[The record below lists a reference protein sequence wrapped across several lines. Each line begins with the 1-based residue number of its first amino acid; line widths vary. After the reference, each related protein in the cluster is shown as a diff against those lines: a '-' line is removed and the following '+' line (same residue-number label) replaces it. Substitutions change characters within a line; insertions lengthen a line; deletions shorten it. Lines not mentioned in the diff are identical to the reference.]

1 MGTYLTQG
9 LILKHQDYRETDRL
23 ITIYS
28 REYGKI
34 TALARGSRKISSKLA
49 GNLEPFILAD
59 LMIARGRH
67 FDTIASLE
75 VIKNFRLLKKSLG
88 KIYLADYFSTVVSN
102 SSKGR
107 QRDPR
112 IFELLQEVFFWLETE
127 FFVGSKKQLIIWYF
141 VWRYLIYL
149 GYQPELY
156 HCLIGGEKISPKK
169 NYFSFR
175 KGGLVCQ
182 KCLLKDEQAI
192 SISENAI
199 KILRLIV
206 LRKRRDLG
214 KIKINKSL
222 IVEIDKLTGDF
233 LNYTQEQELRLEKF
247 LKPL

>member
-9 LILKHQDYRETDRL
+9 LILKHQDYREADRL

-34 TALARGSRKISSKLA
+34 IALARGARKISSKLA
-49 GNLEPFILAD
+49 GSLEPFMLAD
-59 LMIARGRH
+59 FMLARGRH

-88 KIYLADYFSTVVSN
+88 KIYLADYFSTVISN

-107 QRDPR
+107 QWDPR

-127 FFVGSKKQLIIWYF
+127 FSIGGNKQLIVWYF
-141 VWRYLIYL
+141 VWLYLTYL

-156 HCLIGGEKISPKK
+156 HCLTGGEKISPKE

-182 KCLLKDEQAI
+182 KCFSKAERAVFI
-192 SISENAI
+192 SDNAI

-206 LRKRRDLG
+206 LRKRRNLG
-214 KIKINKSL
+214 KIKINQSL
-222 IVEIDKLTGDF
+222 TVEMDKLTGDF

>member
-49 GNLEPFILAD
+49 GSLEPFILAD

-141 VWRYLIYL
+141 VWQYLTYL